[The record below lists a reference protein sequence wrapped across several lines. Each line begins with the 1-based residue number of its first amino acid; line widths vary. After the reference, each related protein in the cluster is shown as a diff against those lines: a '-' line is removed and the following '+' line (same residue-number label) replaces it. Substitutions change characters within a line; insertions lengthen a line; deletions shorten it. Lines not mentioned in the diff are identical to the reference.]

1 MRIPKL
7 FIAYVLSIW
16 PIIMFFLFM
25 IITGKVC
32 VSYEGFAVDSESNL
46 YLGKDYAIE
55 VLNEN
60 GEVLRNIFPFTSRG
74 YKFTVTTDNTII
86 ISTGEYL
93 YTTDLLGNLID
104 KKTISDY
111 TDDKLNNINSHKFT
125 TSNGTVY
132 VMKNF
137 LLRTYIYRLEESQK
151 VTVYKMPI
159 FDYIVKLSAIMCFV
173 SIIIVVPICIIK
185 WRKMIKNTK
194 NRLYHSNN
202 FGN

>member
-1 MRIPKL
+1 MKIDMMKIPRL
-7 FIAYVLSIW
+7 LIVYVLIIW

-32 VSYEGFAVDSESNL
+32 VSYEGFAVDNEFNL

-55 VLNEN
+55 VLNEK
-60 GEVLRNIFPFTSRG
+60 GEVLRKISPFTSRG

-111 TDDKLNNINSHKFT
+111 TDDKLNNINRHEFT

-132 VMKNF
+132 IMKNF
-137 LLRTYIYRLEESQK
+137 LLRTHIYRLEGSQK

-159 FDYIVKLSAIMCFV
+159 FDYIVKLSAVMCFI
-173 SIIIVVPICIIK
+173 SLIIVVPICLVK
-185 WRKMIKNTK
+185 WKRD
-194 NRLYHSNN
+194 R
-202 FGN
+202 